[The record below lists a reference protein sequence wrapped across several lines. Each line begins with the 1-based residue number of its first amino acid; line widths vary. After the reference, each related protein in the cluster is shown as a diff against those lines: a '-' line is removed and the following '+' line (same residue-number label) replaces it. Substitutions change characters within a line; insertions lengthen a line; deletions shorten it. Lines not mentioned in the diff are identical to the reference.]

1 MITIRFCTRWPYN
14 PASLVIARLGGSKL
28 WSHCFTI
35 INGMAYE
42 ATMIHGCRVVPVQ
55 EAMQGV
61 SLFQDMTIPIPHIAA
76 AEGFGWDQSGKG
88 YDYFGALGI
97 PFMMSEDWGDW
108 SKWWC
113 SELVFMQTCMGG
125 VYMLDQS
132 VQKRVTVQD
141 LHDCNYPKS
150 AIVSVK

>member
-14 PASLVIARLGGSKL
+14 PASLIIARLGGSKQ

-35 INGMAYE
+35 INGLAYE
-42 ATMIHGCRVVPVQ
+42 ATMMHGCRVVPVDV
-55 EAMQGV
+55 AMAGV
-61 SLFQDMTIPIPHIAA
+61 ASYQDMDVPVLSMAN
-76 AEGFGWDQSGKG
+76 AEAFGHDQKGKG

-97 PFMMSEDWGDW
+97 AFMMSEDWGDW

-113 SELVFMQTCMGG
+113 SELVFMQVCMGG
-125 VYMLDQS
+125 TYMLDQS

-141 LHDCNYPKS
+141 LYDCNYKKS
-150 AIVSVK
+150 EIVTLK